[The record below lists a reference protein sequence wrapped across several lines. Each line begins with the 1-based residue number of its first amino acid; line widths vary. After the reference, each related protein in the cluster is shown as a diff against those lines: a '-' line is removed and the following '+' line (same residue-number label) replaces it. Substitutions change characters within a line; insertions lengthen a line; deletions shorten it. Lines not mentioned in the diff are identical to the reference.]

1 MPSSML
7 TTKQVAEH
15 LNTNTE
21 RVRILIREKQLPAV
35 RLGSKSYRIDLEDLR
50 LFKKQRLTVNQ
61 GQ

>member
-21 RVRILIREKQLPAV
+21 RLRLLIREKKLPAYK
-35 RLGSKSYRIDLEDLR
+35 LGPKSYRIERSDLER
-50 LFKKQRLTVNQ
+50 FKKQRHTIIS
-61 GQ
+61 

>member
-21 RVRILIREKQLPAV
+21 RVRVLIREKQLPAV
-35 RLGSKSYRIDLEDLR
+35 RLGSKSYRIDLNDLKV
-50 LFKKQRLTVNQ
+50 FKEQRLTVKHSQ
-61 GQ
+61 

>member
-1 MPSSML
+1 MPSNML

-21 RVRILIREKQLPAV
+21 RVRLLIKQKKLPAV
-35 RLGSKSYRIDLEDLR
+35 RLGTKSYRIELSDLEV
-50 LFKKQRLTVNQ
+50 FKKQRLTVN

>member
-21 RVRILIREKQLPAV
+21 RVRVLIREKKLPAV
-35 RLGSKSYRIDLEDLR
+35 RLGSKSYRIEIKDLEI
-50 LFKKQRLTVNQ
+50 FKKQSSTIS
-61 GQ
+61 